1 MNYGIGTSLLKKW
14 RYTAVLEKNQKGM
27 QRGGGIRE
35 RITDARIMLLGL
47 LQSLLEW
54 GDNIHMIPSAY
65 SLSRVHEAL

>member
-27 QRGGGIRE
+27 ERGGSIRE

-47 LQSLLEW
+47 LWSLLEW
-54 GDNIHMIPSAY
+54 G
-65 SLSRVHEAL
+65 R